1 MPAVWTQPITWE
13 VDQLVDE
20 GHLNEQVRDNLEWL
34 KNPPRAAVTLAANIT
49 TTSTAFVDTPGLTL
63 TLTTA
68 GGALLLGFTGV
79 AANTTGGAT
88 VVFDLV
94 VDGASQ
100 GGADGVTG
108 SSAGSVPLS
117 FTWLVE
123 GLAAGAHTVKLQ
135 WKVSAGTAILYG
147 GGTAY
152 LRFRPQLWA
161 REV

>member
-13 VDQLVDE
+13 VDQLVTE
-20 GHLNEQVRDNLEWL
+20 GDLNEQVRDNLEWL
-34 KNPPRAAVTLAANIT
+34 KDPPRAAVALAANIA
-49 TTSTAFVDTPGLTL
+49 TTSTAFVDAPGLTL

-68 GGALLLGFTGV
+68 GGALLVGFTGV
-79 AANTTGGAT
+79 AGNTGGAT
-88 VVFDLV
+88 VVFDLA

-100 GGADGVTG
+100 GGMDGVTG
-108 SSAGSVPLS
+108 SNAGVVPVS
-117 FTWLVE
+117 FVWLVE
-123 GLAAGAHTVKLQ
+123 GLAAGAHTVRLQ
-135 WKVSAGTAILYG
+135 WKVSAGTGTLYG

>member
-13 VDQLVDE
+13 VDQLVTE
-20 GHLNEQVRDNLEWL
+20 GQLNEQVRDNLEWL
-34 KNPPRAAVTLAANIT
+34 KNPPRAAADLAANIA
-49 TTSTAFVDTPGLTL
+49 TTSTAFVDAPGLAL

-68 GGALLLGFTGV
+68 GGALLVGFTGV
-79 AANTTGGAT
+79 AGNATGAT

-94 VDGASQ
+94 VDGVSQ
-100 GGADGVTG
+100 GGLDGVIG
-108 SSAGSVPLS
+108 SSAGVVPVA
-117 FTWLVE
+117 FVWLVE

-135 WKVSAGTAILYG
+135 WKVSSGTGTLYG

-152 LRFRPQLWA
+152 LRFRPLLWA